1 MRWGTGA
8 AAYDEV
14 MRLTNVE
21 MAAIGGAVAAVLL
34 VLLWSWLSRRGVAR
48 RITAIAIRLERT
60 GHPAEQRGGL
70 ERALERLARAADDSA
85 TAMTGAEADA
95 ERLREALGAV
105 AEGLVICDDLGRVV
119 FRNDQAADLTRARDS
134 DLVAEQSVRAML
146 DQALAGRTQTQTM
159 ELLGPPRRQL
169 SVTACPLDDGRR
181 TVGAV
186 AVVVDDTDRRRLAA
200 VRRDFVANVSHEL
213 QTPVGALALVAEAAL
228 AEPDA
233 KVSRRLIEH
242 LHAEARRLGSVLN
255 DLVQLSRLEG
265 EESPQRDPVPVHLVL
280 AQAVDA
286 VRGLAGER
294 DIEISLGD
302 VPRRMEVLGN
312 RQQLL
317 VALRS
322 IVDNAVRYSDAGTT
336 VEISTRTDGRAV
348 EIVVRDHGIGIA
360 PSETERVFERFYR
373 LDEARAR
380 HQAGTGIGLSL
391 ARHVASSHGGDIALE
406 SAPGT
411 GTTCTLRLPAGPSP
425 VALVDGGA
433 AQDLAG

>member
-1 MRWGTGA
+1 MRWPA
-8 AAYDEV
+8 RAPAYDGV

-21 MAAIGGAVAAVLL
+21 MAAIGGAVVVVLL
-34 VLLWSWLSRRGVAR
+34 VLLWSWLTRRSIAR
-48 RITAIAIRLERT
+48 RITAVAIRLERT

-70 ERALERLARAADDSA
+70 ERALDRLARAADDSA

-95 ERLREALGAV
+95 DRLREALGTV
-105 AEGLVICDDLGRVV
+105 AEGLIICDDLGRVV
-119 FRNDQAADLTRARDS
+119 FRNDQAADLTRARES
-134 DLVAEQSVRAML
+134 DVVAEQSVRAML
-146 DQALAGRTQTQTM
+146 DQALAGRPQTQTM

-181 TVGAV
+181 TIGAV

-242 LHAEARRLGSVLN
+242 VHAEARRLGSVLN

-265 EESPQRDPVPVHLVL
+265 EESPERDPVAVHLVL
-280 AQAVDA
+280 AGAVDA
-286 VRGLAGER
+286 VRGLASER
-294 DIEISLGD
+294 GVDLTLGD

-312 RQQLL
+312 RQQLV
-317 VALRS
+317 VAVRG
-322 IVDNAVRYSDAGTT
+322 IVDNAVRYSDAGGKVEIGARTNGRT
-336 VEISTRTDGRAV
+336 VEI
-348 EIVVRDHGIGIA
+348 IVRDHGIGIA
-360 PSETERVFERFYR
+360 HSEIERVFERFYR
-373 LDEARAR
+373 LDEARTR

-391 ARHVASSHGGDIALE
+391 ARHVASSHGGAIALD

-425 VALVDGGA
+425 VALAEASPD
-433 AQDLAG
+433 DLAG